1 MIQIIRKEDCCGCNA
16 CGDVCSKHA
25 ISFKTD
31 IEGFWYPEI
40 DVSLC
45 VDCGLCEKVCPIV
58 NKANNVIRYDNP
70 FVFAAYSK
78 DEAIRLDSTSGGIHS
93 MLAQAIYQRDGYIS
107 GAVYNEDHTV
117 SHIVDPNPTRLPEIR
132 SSKYLQSN
140 SEGIYKEIR
149 SLLKQGRQVLFCGC
163 PCQVH
168 ALYNIVGH
176 DAPNLTTCDFICRG
190 VNSPKVFLKYIEMLE
205 REYGAKATE
214 IKFKNKKWGWHNFSL
229 RVNFAN
235 GKEYCKDRWHDL
247 FFIGYLQSGNFA
259 RPSCYQCQFKGF
271 PQKTDITLADF
282 WGIENV
288 DPSMDQDKGTS
299 LVMINSEKGQELFN
313 QIKSQIIWK
322 EFTFEDTKKGNPA
335 ISSSI
340 KTLSNDRNDFFR
352 DLDNYPFD
360 VVANR
365 YFPPVPGTEKA
376 KPNSNFVRRVI
387 QKYRSFRMRR
397 GNVNYSLGTF
407 YSHIRLNLFCSHIV
421 KKIKFPLSNYKHC
434 IFQFDEDSHLILES
448 VLIVG
453 QKQVRKSKL
462 ETRIWLEEN
471 AKMTVKGNFTIF
483 AGSYIRIV
491 KGGHL
496 ILHGGFL
503 NENVQITCGGKVE
516 IGEGCTI
523 ARDVVIRSYD
533 AHHILDDNYKNT
545 KDITIGKHVWVGQ
558 GAQILK
564 GVTIGDG
571 AIIAAG
577 SIVTKDVPSHSVVAG
592 VPACVI
598 RENVEWMN

>member
-1 MIQIIRKEDCCGCNA
+1 MIQIIKKEDCCGCNA

-25 ISFKTD
+25 ITFKTD

-40 DVSLC
+40 DMSLC

-70 FVFAAYSK
+70 LVFAAYSK

-93 MLAQAIYQRDGYIS
+93 MLAQAMYQRDGYVS

-117 SHIVDPNPTRLPEIR
+117 SHIVDSNPSRLPEIR
-132 SSKYLQSN
+132 SSKYLQSH

-149 SLLKQGRQVLFCGC
+149 SLLKQGKQVLFCGC

-168 ALYNIVGH
+168 ALYNVVGY
-176 DAPNLTTCDFICRG
+176 DALNLTTCDFICRG

-205 REYGAKATE
+205 REYGAKATG

-271 PQKTDITLADF
+271 PQKSDITLADF
-282 WGIENV
+282 WGIEDI

-299 LVMINSEKGQELFN
+299 LVMINSVKGQELFN
-313 QIKSQIIWK
+313 QIKPHIVWK
-322 EFTFEDTKKGNPA
+322 EFSFEDTKKGNPA
-335 ISSSI
+335 ISSSL
-340 KTLSNDRNDFFR
+340 KPASNNRVAFFQ

-360 VVANR
+360 VVAER
-365 YFPPVPGTEKA
+365 YFPSVQGTEKA
-376 KPNSNFVRRVI
+376 NSKYNFLKRLI
-387 QKYRSFRMRR
+387 CKYRNFRTRR
-397 GNVNYSLGTF
+397 GNVSYSLSTL
-407 YSHIRLNLFCSHIV
+407 YTNLRLNLFCDHIN
-421 KKIKFPLSNYKHC
+421 KRIAFPLSILNHC
-434 IFQFDEDSHLILES
+434 VFQFDKNAQLVLED

-483 AGSYIRIV
+483 AGSYIRVV

-533 AHHILDDNYKNT
+533 AHHILDDNYRNT
-545 KDITIGKHVWVGQ
+545 EDITIGSHVWIGQ

-577 SIVTKDVPSHSVVAG
+577 SIVTKDVPPHSVVAG

-598 RENVEWMN
+598 RKNVEWVN